1 MYIFLA
7 RNNEQAG
14 PYTLEQLNHMLS
26 SGQVALDDL
35 MWHEGMANW
44 QYVGEMTNGQN
55 FYHPS
60 VVVSS
65 PVAPADD
72 DADYIINNTPDQ
84 YAAQDKKSSDVWDR
98 YNSQNSH
105 RSPQNHKPRDDKTGA
120 KLILTKISKDPS
132 KDISGARKQLML
144 AGIGSRI
151 LAKLIDL
158 ILFSLPNLI
167 LWLQIM
173 KSPNYGQIVKLV
185 ESGKPFA
192 DVYGELNTLMTG
204 ALSALPQQYLW
215 LSTILLIGI
224 VFSQLFLLLRRGQTL
239 GKMLVGIRILD
250 RQSNAIPNFFNLIIL
265 RSVLTWVVYSMSVVG
280 IIALIIDFVVMFTNA
295 DRQSL
300 HDKIARTYVVRV
312 DDTQTTPLEVTT
324 K

>member
-44 QYVGEMTNGQN
+44 QYVGEMTNGQK
-55 FYHPS
+55 FYRPS
-60 VVVSS
+60 VVVTS
-65 PVAPADD
+65 PATSASD

-84 YAAQDKKSSDVWDR
+84 HAAQDKKTSEVWDR
-98 YNSQNSH
+98 YSSQNPHQPSA
-105 RSPQNHKPRDDKTGA
+105 NNKTTGKTNA
-120 KLILTKISKDPS
+120 KLILTKDNKPAG
-132 KDISGARKQLML
+132 KDISGARKQLEL
-144 AGIGSRI
+144 AGIGSRV

-173 KSPNYGQIVKLV
+173 KSPNYAQIVKLA

-192 DVYGELNTLMTG
+192 EVYGELNTLMMG
-204 ALSALPQQYLW
+204 ALSVLPQQYLW

-265 RSVLTWVVYSMSVVG
+265 RSVLTWVVYSLSIIG
-280 IIALIIDFVVMFTNA
+280 LIALIVDFVMMFTNT

-300 HDKIARTYVVRV
+300 HDKIARTYVVRA
-312 DDTQTTPLEVTT
+312 DDTQTTPLEVTADS
-324 K
+324 